1 MTNSKIKVEKYIE
14 HTLLKPDITHS
25 QLIKLFDE
33 AREHNFLGV
42 CINPLY
48 VKEAK
53 DYLKDTE
60 VKVVT
65 VIGFPLGASK
75 TEVKQFETQQ
85 AIKDGADEIDMVIDI
100 AALKDKNY
108 QKAQD
113 DVAGVVKACNGTPL
127 KVILETDLLT
137 KDEIEQACHICV
149 KAGAQFVKT
158 STGFVK
164 GGIGAKPEDVKLMH
178 DIVAPHGLLVKA
190 SGGVKDIN
198 AALKVIEAGASRI
211 GTSSGVAIVE
221 GVVNEQSG
229 Y

>member
-1 MTNSKIKVEKYIE
+1 MTNSSVKLEKYIE
-14 HTLLKPDITHS
+14 HTLLKPDIKKS

-53 DYLKDTE
+53 EYLKNTD

-65 VIGFPLGASK
+65 VIGFPLGANA
-75 TEVKQFETQQ
+75 TAVKQFETQQ
-85 AIKDGADEIDMVIDI
+85 AIKDGADEIDMVIDV
-100 AALKDKNY
+100 AALKDKDF

-137 KDEIEQACHICV
+137 KEEIAEACHICV
-149 KAGAQFVKT
+149 RAGAQFVKT

-164 GGIGAKPEDVKLMH
+164 GGVGAKPEDVKLMH
-178 DIVAPHGLLVKA
+178 EIVAPHGLLVKA
-190 SGGVKDIN
+190 SGGVKDRN
-198 AALKVIEAGASRI
+198 SALKVVEAGASRI

-221 GVVNEQSG
+221 GAVDEKSG